1 MSYPASGANPA
12 HKGSR
17 SLIVVALVC
26 TLPVVAS
33 YLMFYVWRPSG
44 STNYGEILE
53 VKPLPDASLR
63 TLDGRAFRL
72 SDLRGRWVMLTVDSG
87 GCDAPCQ
94 EKLFKV
100 RQIRLMQ
107 GKDMD
112 RIERVWLVA
121 DGISPDPKLAELH
134 RGAWMVD
141 TRGSELSAAL
151 PAQAEPRDYIY
162 VIDPLGNL
170 MMRYPRDADPA
181 RMKKDFV
188 RLLKVS
194 RIG

>member
-1 MSYPASGANPA
+1 
-12 HKGSR
+12 
-17 SLIVVALVC
+17 
-26 TLPVVAS
+26 
-33 YLMFYVWRPSG
+33 
-44 STNYGEILE
+44 
-53 VKPLPDASLR
+53 
-63 TLDGRAFRL
+63 
-72 SDLRGRWVMLTVDSG
+72 MLTVDSG

-121 DGISPDPKLAELH
+121 DGISPDPK
-134 RGAWMVD
+134 WMVD
-141 TRGSELSAAL
+141 TRGSELPAAL
-151 PAQAEPRDYIY
+151 PAQGEPRDYIY

>member
-1 MSYPASGANPA
+1 MGR
-12 HKGSR
+12 R
-17 SLIVVALVC
+17 SLILVALLC

-44 STNYGEILE
+44 ATNYGELLE
-53 VKPLPDASLR
+53 VKPLPDVTLR
-63 TLDGRAFRL
+63 GLDGAPFAL
-72 SDLRGRWVMLTVDSG
+72 SELRGKWVMLTADSG
-87 GCDAPCQ
+87 DCDASCR

-112 RIERVWLVA
+112 RIERVWLIV
-121 DGISPDPKLAELH
+121 DGVSPDEELTRLH
-134 RGAWMVD
+134 AGAHLVDARGQDLRM
-141 TRGSELSAAL
+141 LL
-151 PAQAEPRDYIY
+151 PTQDRARDFIY

-170 MMRYPRDADPA
+170 MMRYPRDANPA
-181 RMKKDFV
+181 GMKQDFQ